1 MLLLNG
7 EKHKRTKE
15 SRTLIPIISKDGIL
29 KYNIY
34 NKTINGKEYLN
45 FIKLN
50 VYVLKNKTLLLDNA
64 RIHHYNKVKH
74 FAIENNITLLFNA
87 PYLPIFYPIE
97 LIFKN

>member
-34 NKTINGKEYLN
+34 NKTINGEEYLN
-45 FIKLN
+45 FIK
-50 VYVLKNKTLLLDNA
+50 K
-64 RIHHYNKVKH
+64 
-74 FAIENNITLLFNA
+74 
-87 PYLPIFYPIE
+87 
-97 LIFKN
+97 